1 MSYLEPINQTK
12 LYGLEKYF
20 DELVRF
26 YINGNYP
33 NKILFS
39 GQKGIGK
46 ATLAFHFINYVLTMN
61 DEKKYDIES
70 YQINSE
76 SPEFKTINNKS
87 NTNLITIDVN
97 EDKKTI
103 DINQIRELI
112 INLNKSSFNKKPRF
126 VLIDNIELL
135 NINSINALL
144 KILEE
149 PNENINFI
157 LIHNN
162 RKILS
167 TLLSR
172 CINFKISLSN
182 NDYLK
187 ISNKLLNN
195 DLKNLVSN
203 ELINYY
209 FTPGEI
215 YQLVQF
221 SSENDYDLSNIDL
234 KNFLKILIND
244 TQYKKNNFINN
255 MMYNLMEFYF
265 RKLNQSFAKL
275 VNEKYSYF
283 IKRISDT
290 KTYNLDKESLFMEFN
305 EEILDAY

>member
-1 MSYLEPINQTK
+1 MNYLEPINQTK

-20 DELVRF
+20 TELVRF
-26 YINGNYP
+26 YKNGNYP

-39 GQKGIGK
+39 GQKSIGK
-46 ATLAFHFINYVLTMN
+46 ATLAFHFINYVLTIEE
-61 DEKKYDIES
+61 EKKYDIVS

-97 EDKKTI
+97 EDKKSI

-187 ISNKLLNN
+187 ISNQLLNN
-195 DLKNLVSN
+195 DLNNLVSN

-215 YQLVQF
+215 YRLVQF
-221 SSENDYDLSNIDL
+221 SLENDYDLSNIDL

-244 TQYKKNNFINN
+244 TQYKKI
-255 MMYNLMEFYF
+255 
-265 RKLNQSFAKL
+265 
-275 VNEKYSYF
+275 
-283 IKRISDT
+283 
-290 KTYNLDKESLFMEFN
+290 
-305 EEILDAY
+305 ILSII